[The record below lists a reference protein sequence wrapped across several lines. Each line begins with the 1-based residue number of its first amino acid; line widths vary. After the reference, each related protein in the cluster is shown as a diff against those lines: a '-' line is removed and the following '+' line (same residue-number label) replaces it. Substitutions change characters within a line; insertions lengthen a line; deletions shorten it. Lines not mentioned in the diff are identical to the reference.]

1 MQKSI
6 RVNEAQLLYL
16 ASKAKMDCTLSG
28 LLWKRRD
35 DTGKWQLRWFALY
48 QNLLFYYENDSCAK
62 PSGVA
67 LLEGS
72 YCERIVATG
81 SGSAGKSRSDVD
93 KQVLR
98 PCMRLFLQKM
108 KKIMSCVQ
116 DHCWRRNCEFLQNS
130 RSLGPITQHT
140 SDLVG

>member
-16 ASKAKMDCTLSG
+16 ASKAKLDCTLSG

-35 DTGKWQLRWFALY
+35 DTGKWQLRWCALY

-81 SGSAGKSRSDVD
+81 SGSSAKSRSDVD
-93 KQVLR
+93 KQVSICTPTPPMHFILR
-98 PCMRLFLQKM
+98 KRKKM
-108 KKIMSCVQ
+108 YA
-116 DHCWRRNCEFLQNS
+116 
-130 RSLGPITQHT
+130 
-140 SDLVG
+140 

>member
-16 ASKAKMDCTLSG
+16 ASRAKHDCTLSG
-28 LLWKRRD
+28 PLWKRRD

-48 QNLLFYYENDSCAK
+48 QNLLFYYENDTCPK

-72 YCERIVATG
+72 YCERTVVTGTG
-81 SGSAGKSRSDVD
+81 SGAKSRTDVD
-93 KQVLR
+93 KQVST
-98 PCMRLFLQKM
+98 PCKL
-108 KKIMSCVQ
+108 
-116 DHCWRRNCEFLQNS
+116 
-130 RSLGPITQHT
+130 
-140 SDLVG
+140 

>member
-16 ASKAKMDCTLSG
+16 ASKAKQECTLSG
-28 LLWKRRD
+28 PLWKRSA

-48 QNLLFYYENDSCAK
+48 QNLLFYFENDSCTK

-72 YCERIVATG
+72 YCKRIFVTA
-81 SGSAGKSRSDVD
+81 SGSSAKSRSDVD
-93 KQVLR
+93 KQVSK
-98 PCMRLFLQKM
+98 PSTC
-108 KKIMSCVQ
+108 
-116 DHCWRRNCEFLQNS
+116 
-130 RSLGPITQHT
+130 ITVLCTVYCFH
-140 SDLVG
+140 LAVLL

>member
-16 ASKAKMDCTLSG
+16 ASKAKQDCTLSG
-28 LLWKRRD
+28 PLWKRRD

-48 QNLLFYYENDSCAK
+48 ENLLFYYENDTCPK

-72 YCERIVATG
+72 YCERTVI
-81 SGSAGKSRSDVD
+81 SSSAKSRSEVD
-93 KQVLR
+93 KQVGAPL
-98 PCMRLFLQKM
+98 
-108 KKIMSCVQ
+108 IAG
-116 DHCWRRNCEFLQNS
+116 RRHGFEGRGTIS
-130 RSLGPITQHT
+130 RADRHLLHT
-140 SDLVG
+140 